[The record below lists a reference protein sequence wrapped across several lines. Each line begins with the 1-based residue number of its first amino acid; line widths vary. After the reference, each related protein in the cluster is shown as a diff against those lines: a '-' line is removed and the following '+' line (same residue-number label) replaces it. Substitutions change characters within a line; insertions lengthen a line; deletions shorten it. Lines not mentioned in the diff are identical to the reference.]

1 MDTIT
6 EKSKTSVAKFEDFF
20 STEYKDAIFEAL
32 EKYPDE
38 RSVLVDYLQ
47 LEMFDPDLADLLIEK
62 PEEIIKAAG
71 KAIKNIDTTRKNAD
85 LNVRFQNLS
94 NIIPLKDL
102 KSKYIGKFVAV
113 DGIIRKTSEIHPRIV
128 SAMFECRSCMR
139 LHEVPQKSNMVS
151 EPALCND
158 CGGRSFR
165 LLQEESG
172 FLDTQ
177 TTRLQEP
184 LENLSGGEQ
193 PRQINVVLEDDLV
206 DTITPGDIIRII
218 GTFKTARDEKTKLFK
233 NYIYCN
239 YVEVLEQEFEELQI
253 SKEDEE
259 KIKKL
264 ASDSDVYNKI
274 INSTAPS
281 IQGYRE
287 VKEAIALQLFG
298 GSPKELEDKT
308 RIRGDIH
315 ILIVGDP
322 GIGKSQMLKYVSK
335 LAPRGIYTSGKGTS
349 AVGLTAAAVK
359 DDLGGWSLEAGALV
373 LGDRGNVCVDEL
385 DKMRP
390 EDRSAI
396 HEALEQQSYHQ
407 NFEILLADGKKV
419 KIGDFIDKYL
429 KKEKSNIIYG
439 KDTEILSIDDLYV
452 MAYDLEKMEIANVK
466 ADRISRHKAP
476 GKFVKIKFGNG
487 RYVTVT
493 PEHPILIWD
502 KEIKAV
508 RADKIEEEDL
518 VLGVNEYYSSTN
530 SNLNSNTAAFLG
542 FILSEGHTYKNESNG
557 SYEVGFSNTDIKLV
571 EEFKHILE
579 KQKIKYC
586 VSVREKEGWK
596 TQYLHPQIAG
606 DGDIVY
612 TVRIISKAFYHNLLN
627 EFPEVFLRTD
637 AMRPARA
644 KSRQTRSVWAFETK
658 GFERVPNKIMMD
670 SEDVKKAFLNAYFKG
685 DGFVDN
691 YRTGYSTA
699 SIKMAE
705 DLQDLLLMSGVYS
718 YIFTE
723 KRDERIYYKVT
734 VSGKENMEKFA
745 EIIKDDHRIER
756 VNDLI
761 NTSANKN
768 NDRDVLPNEI
778 AQNLNNILKKLRI
791 SDGRLVNNI
800 NRKQNAHRLTL
811 SKYVEKVEEV
821 LKEISVSREIDIKSA
836 KRIFTVEELS
846 KKLNVPHS
854 TLRYRLMNG
863 DEETI
868 KILLNE
874 ANKRFIKVKKDLK
887 LIKKYVQGNVR
898 FVKVKKV
905 ELVENT
911 ESKWVYDITVEPQHL
926 FVSHGLVLHNT
937 ISIAKA
943 GIMAT
948 LNSRCAMLAA
958 ANPKFGRFDRY
969 KSIAEQINLPSTILS
984 RFDLIFIVE
993 DKPDAEKDKK
1003 LAGHILNI
1011 HKNTSILFEIDPE
1024 LLRKY
1029 IAYARK
1035 HAHPKLTQGAIEVL
1049 QEFYVGM
1056 RGSAEDDDSPVPI
1069 TARQLEAL
1077 VRLSEANCKIRLG
1090 KEVTAEDAKRA
1101 IRLQQ
1106 ECMKQVGLD
1115 PETGKVDIDKV
1126 EGRTPKS
1133 ERDKA
1138 LVLIDIVKE
1147 LSDEYGGRVP
1157 VSILTDE
1164 MSDRYNVSEDKV
1176 LELINKLKQQG
1187 LVFEPQTGYLKTV

>member
-20 STEYKDAIFEAL
+20 STEYKGAIFEAF

-38 RSVLVDYLQ
+38 RSVVVDYLQ

-62 PEEIIKAAG
+62 PEEVIKAAQ

-85 LNVRFQNLS
+85 LNVRFENLS
-94 NIIPLKDL
+94 NIIPLRDL
-102 KSKYIGKFVAV
+102 RSKYIGKFVAV
-113 DGIIRKTSEIHPRIV
+113 DGIIRKTNEIRPRIV
-128 SAMFECRSCMR
+128 NAMFECRSCMR
-139 LHEVPQKSNMVS
+139 LHEVPQKSNLVS

-165 LLQEESG
+165 LLQEESE

-206 DTITPGDIIRII
+206 DTITPGDIIRIT
-218 GTFKTARDEKTKLFK
+218 GTLKTVRDEKTKLFK

-239 YVEVLEQEFEELQI
+239 YIEALEQEFEELQI
-253 SKEDEE
+253 SEEDEE

-264 ASDSDVYNKI
+264 AKNPDVYNKI

-298 GSPKELEDKT
+298 GAPKELEDKT

-349 AVGLTAAAVK
+349 GVGLTAAAVK

-385 DKMRP
+385 DKMRS

-396 HEALEQQSYHQ
+396 HEALEQQ
-407 NFEILLADGKKV
+407 
-419 KIGDFIDKYL
+419 
-429 KKEKSNIIYG
+429 
-439 KDTEILSIDDLYV
+439 
-452 MAYDLEKMEIANVK
+452 
-466 ADRISRHKAP
+466 
-476 GKFVKIKFGNG
+476 
-487 RYVTVT
+487 
-493 PEHPILIWD
+493 
-502 KEIKAV
+502 
-508 RADKIEEEDL
+508 
-518 VLGVNEYYSSTN
+518 
-530 SNLNSNTAAFLG
+530 
-542 FILSEGHTYKNESNG
+542 
-557 SYEVGFSNTDIKLV
+557 
-571 EEFKHILE
+571 
-579 KQKIKYC
+579 
-586 VSVREKEGWK
+586 
-596 TQYLHPQIAG
+596 
-606 DGDIVY
+606 
-612 TVRIISKAFYHNLLN
+612 
-627 EFPEVFLRTD
+627 
-637 AMRPARA
+637 
-644 KSRQTRSVWAFETK
+644 
-658 GFERVPNKIMMD
+658 
-670 SEDVKKAFLNAYFKG
+670 
-685 DGFVDN
+685 
-691 YRTGYSTA
+691 
-699 SIKMAE
+699 
-705 DLQDLLLMSGVYS
+705 
-718 YIFTE
+718 
-723 KRDERIYYKVT
+723 
-734 VSGKENMEKFA
+734 
-745 EIIKDDHRIER
+745 
-756 VNDLI
+756 
-761 NTSANKN
+761 
-768 NDRDVLPNEI
+768 
-778 AQNLNNILKKLRI
+778 
-791 SDGRLVNNI
+791 
-800 NRKQNAHRLTL
+800 
-811 SKYVEKVEEV
+811 
-821 LKEISVSREIDIKSA
+821 
-836 KRIFTVEELS
+836 
-846 KKLNVPHS
+846 
-854 TLRYRLMNG
+854 
-863 DEETI
+863 
-868 KILLNE
+868 
-874 ANKRFIKVKKDLK
+874 
-887 LIKKYVQGNVR
+887 
-898 FVKVKKV
+898 
-905 ELVENT
+905 
-911 ESKWVYDITVEPQHL
+911 
-926 FVSHGLVLHNT
+926 T

-969 KSIAEQINLPSTILS
+969 KSIAEQINLPAPILS

-993 DKPDAEKDKK
+993 DKPNAEKDKK
-1003 LAGHILNI
+1003 LAEHILNI
-1011 HKNTSILFEIDPE
+1011 HKNTSIPFEIDPE

-1035 HAHPKLTQGAIEVL
+1035 QAHPQLTQGAIHIL

-1138 LVLIDIVKE
+1138 RVLLDIIKE

-1157 VSILTDE
+1157 VSILTGE

-1176 LELINKLKQQG
+1176 LEIINKLKQQG